1 MPKTKTCPSCQRMV
15 TVPTRDQVALPN
27 QRCTHCG
34 FRLPDEPQ
42 RAVLKSSDYG
52 D

>member
-1 MPKTKTCPSCQRMV
+1 MAKQRTCPSCQRSISI
-15 TVPTRDQVALPN
+15 PTQDGVALPN
-27 QRCTHCG
+27 QKCSHCG

-42 RAVLKSSDYG
+42 RPLLKSSDFG